1 MTTQQ
6 KINRLEV
13 WDANLADAMLAERD
27 QWLDAAMSVCI
38 RSSRTRREAVKHLA
52 EAMENYLQD
61 SIDRLCRTTPAHIL
75 NAMDGFCQIDP
86 SICFECIAD
95 ALIDDYWPEGSS
107 KPVTLGTSS
116 NRRPTAGRPGP
127 SATRTRKA
135 PTKKAPARKPA
146 RRY

>member
-38 RSSRTRREAVKHLA
+38 RSSRTRKEAVKQLA
-52 EAMENYLQD
+52 EAMEDYIQD

-127 SATRTRKA
+127 SATRAGKA
-135 PTKKAPARKPA
+135 PTKKAPAKKPA

>member
-13 WDANLADAMLAERD
+13 WDVNLADAMLAERD

-38 RSSRTRREAVKHLA
+38 RSSRTRKEAVKQLA
-52 EAMENYLQD
+52 EAMEDYIQD
-61 SIDRLCRTTPAHIL
+61 AIDRLCRTTPAHIL

-107 KPVTLGTSS
+107 KPANLASM
-116 NRRPTAGRPGP
+116 NRRPTAGRSGSSGP
-127 SATRTRKA
+127 KGRKA
-135 PTKKAPARKPA
+135 PAKKATN